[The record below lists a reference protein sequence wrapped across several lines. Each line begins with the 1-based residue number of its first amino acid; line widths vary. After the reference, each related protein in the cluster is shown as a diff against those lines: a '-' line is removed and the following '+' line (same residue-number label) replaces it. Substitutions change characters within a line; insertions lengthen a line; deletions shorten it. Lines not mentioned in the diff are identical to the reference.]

1 MGFMDSCF
9 RRNDKRG
16 AGMKKKSRNDR
27 RGAGMTEERV
37 SRHLVS
43 GKVISN
49 KIIVI
54 PYLVRNP
61 ETSWIPAFAGM
72 TKGAQE

>member
-1 MGFMDSCF
+1 
-9 RRNDKRG
+9 
-16 AGMKKKSRNDR
+16 
-27 RGAGMTEERV
+27 MTEERV